1 MRIHTR
7 IFMMAALALFGLSA
21 CQNNEVAVYA
31 DFTTDK
37 DVYELYEDIFLKN
50 TSYAENARVI
60 ASKWEWDGKKMW
72 GLQPETPISFDKT
85 GEFEI
90 TLTATSDVGNVSSKK
105 VKKITIQDT
114 NVKPIADFTWEPQSG
129 IRAGDEVQFTDKSSD
144 PDGSI
149 VSWEWKF
156 GSTVLNEQSPKF
168 TFAEYGDV
176 EVSLTVVDNMKG
188 RNTKTVTIHVDKS
201 VYSLELV
208 WAKAYENDPEAF
220 VKFSSPATNADGSV
234 VYAFSSG
241 CHLAA
246 FSAEGEK
253 LWSFDATKHNPS
265 PYCKDG
271 TKKGNSCTPSVDT
284 DGTVYIALAYNERDA
299 KLTTYES
306 GVYAVNGDGS
316 EKWYFGYGNARYIA
330 VVPVVFEDQI
340 ILTTKAN
347 PTKDQYPEIWSAYGS
362 QDNGHVLDKNGGFVQ
377 TLLVKQGNY
386 GGSVGL
392 KNGIF
397 ITHCNSKFGSRMY
410 FKENGKWK
418 FYGPNTNQSSK
429 ALGYYNG
436 STLETGDSGQM
447 AVTPDG
453 KVYILYENITK
464 RVAASYNSV
473 LYCYDTKKYVKDD
486 STPYEPEWAT
496 GINGKLARYNGL
508 GVVCGADGTIYVTSG
523 STGDIKARVTAL
535 TPSGDVKWESLADG
549 NLSGSAAVDNEGYIY
564 YNDYITGRLVK
575 LSPAD
580 GKRVAEIQLGDE
592 MRSSPTISK
601 DGTIYC
607 TGMKDG
613 YPTLFAVRG
622 SATGYADSWSQLGGN
637 PSKTCV
643 QY

>member
-1 MRIHTR
+1 M
-7 IFMMAALALFGLSA
+7 
-21 CQNNEVAVYA
+21 AVYA

-37 DVYELYEDIFLKN
+37 EVYELYEDIYLTN
-50 TSYAENARVI
+50 TSYAENAFVI
-60 ASKWEWDGKKMW
+60 SSKWEWDGNKMW
-72 GLQPETPISFDKT
+72 GLQPENPISFDKT
-85 GEFEI
+85 GEYEI
-90 TLTATSDVGNVSSKK
+90 KLTVTTDIGNVSSTK
-105 VKKITIQDT
+105 VKTVTIQDT
-114 NVKPIADFTWEPQSG
+114 NIKPVADFSWEPQSG
-129 IRAGDEVQFTDKSSD
+129 LRAGDSVQFTDKSTD
-144 PDGSI
+144 QDGSI

-156 GSTVLNEQSPKF
+156 GSTVVNEQNPKF

-188 RNTKTVTIHVDKS
+188 RSTKTVTIHVDKS
-201 VYSLELV
+201 VYSLELM
-208 WAKAYENDPEAF
+208 WAKVYENDSEAYI
-220 VKFSSPATNADGSV
+220 KFSSPATNADGSV

-241 CHLAA
+241 YHLSA
-246 FSAEGEK
+246 FSNQGEQ

-265 PYCKDG
+265 PYCNDG
-271 TKKGNSCTPSVDT
+271 TKKGNSCTPSVDA

-299 KLTTYES
+299 KLTTTES
-306 GVYAVNGDGS
+306 GVYAINGDGS

-330 VVPVVFEDQI
+330 VVPVIFDDHI

-347 PTKDQYPEIWSAYGS
+347 PTKANYPDLWAALGS
-362 QDNGHVLDKNGGFVQ
+362 QDNGHVLDKNGNFVQ
-377 TLLVKQGNY
+377 RLLVKQGNY

-397 ITHCNSKFGSRMY
+397 ITHCNAKFGSRM
-410 FKENGKWK
+410 FFRENGKWE
-418 FYGPNTNQSSK
+418 FYGPDNNQSSK
-429 ALGYYNG
+429 SLGYYNS

-453 KVYILYENITK
+453 KVLIIYENVTK
-464 RVAASYNSV
+464 RVPSSYNSV

-486 STPYEPEWAT
+486 TTPYEPEWVA

-523 STGDIKARVTAL
+523 QTGDVKARVTAL
-535 TPSGDVKWESLADG
+535 TSSGDVKWESTADG
-549 NLSGSAAVDNEGYIY
+549 NIAGSAAVDNEGYIY
-564 YNDYITGRLVK
+564 YNDYVTGRLVK
-575 LSPAD
+575 LSPED
-580 GKRVAEIQLGDE
+580 GKRVAEIQLADD

-622 SATGYADSWSQLGGN
+622 SATGHADSWSQLGGN